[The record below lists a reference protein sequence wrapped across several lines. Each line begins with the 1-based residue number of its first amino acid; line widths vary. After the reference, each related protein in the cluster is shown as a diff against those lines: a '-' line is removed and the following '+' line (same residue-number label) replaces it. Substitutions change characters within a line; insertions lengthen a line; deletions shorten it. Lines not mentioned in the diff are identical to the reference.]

1 MQTPD
6 TADGTTRSAKTLFG
20 LDLGVTVVLAVL
32 QLGLSWSLRFVI
44 GVLSMRSTGCTPIEL
59 CNFDLAAAAVN
70 VMPYVGG
77 AAVIL
82 TTVLALK
89 FGKRGRPLWHAG
101 VFGLAFI
108 TVAFVIAAGLN
119 YWALT
124 PSAG

>member
-1 MQTPD
+1 MQSPD
-6 TADGTTRSAKTLFG
+6 TTDGKTRSAKVFFG

-32 QLGLSWSLRFVI
+32 QLLLSWTLRFVI

-59 CNFDLAAAAVN
+59 CNFDLAGAAVN

-82 TTVLALK
+82 TAVLGVK
-89 FGKRGRPLWHAG
+89 FGKRGRPIWHAG
-101 VFGLAFI
+101 AFGLALI
-108 TVAFVIAAGLN
+108 SVAFVIAAGLN